1 MSALIQQL
9 SATAAIDRFT
19 HINRLRLATFFTP
32 IERADRLRQ
41 LIPGA
46 PQLYIKRD
54 DLTGY
59 LGGGNKLRKLEYV
72 MADVI
77 AKGATT
83 VITTGAIT
91 SNHVRTTAMV
101 ARRLGLKCVLVLNG
115 EDFQTAKANARIT
128 DLLGVRVHLVSARE
142 DRNPKID
149 EVATALEADG
159 ERVYKIPLGASDEIG
174 SFGLVAAMEELCIQ
188 QSESGTRFD
197 AIILASSSL
206 GTQAGLEVGKR
217 LFDQDHLQ
225 VIGISPGGPAENAK
239 QPMLAIINTM
249 LRQLDLPLANPTDLN
264 IDDRFAGPGYGI
276 PSTESEQAAR
286 LFAEAEGILLDPVY
300 TSKAAAAL
308 INYSRERKFKQTD
321 RVLFWHTGGQLSLL

>member
-1 MSALIQQL
+1 MRVSIQQQ
-9 SATAAIDRFT
+9 SSTAAIDRFS
-19 HINRLRLATFFTP
+19 HVNRLRLATFFTP
-32 IERADRLRQ
+32 IERADRLRR

-59 LGGGNKLRKLEYV
+59 FGGGNKLRKLEYV

-128 DLLGVRVHLVSARE
+128 DLLGVEVHIVPTRE

-149 EVATALEADG
+149 EVAAALEAEG
-159 ERVYKIPLGASDEIG
+159 ERVYKIPLGASDEVG

-206 GTQAGLEVGKR
+206 GTQSGLEVGKR
-217 LFDQDHLQ
+217 LFGQDHLKI
-225 VIGISPGGPAENAK
+225 IGISPGGPSENAK
-239 QPMLAIINTM
+239 LPLLAIINTM
-249 LRQLDLPLANPTDLN
+249 LSQLGLPLADPAGID

-276 PSTESEQAAR
+276 PSTESEQAAM
-286 LFAEAEGILLDPVY
+286 LFAETEGILLDPVY

-308 INYSRERKFKQTD
+308 IHYSREHKFKQTD
-321 RVLFWHTGGQLSLL
+321 RVLFWHTGGQLSLI